1 MTKYLIA
8 IINSASG
15 VFLLHSL
22 YLFIYKQFNPIEDDD
37 RIKLLNS
44 RIKKLE
50 NELKEFHIIID
61 ALEDKVSSLE
71 EKNTIKQAK
80 LDYLLNNNYDISI

>member
-8 IINSASG
+8 IINGASS

-22 YLFIYKQFNPIEDDD
+22 YLFIYKQFNTIEDDD

-50 NELKEFHIIID
+50 NEFKEFHIIID
-61 ALEDKVSSLE
+61 NLEDKVDNLE
-71 EKNTIKQAK
+71 DTIIIKQEK